1 MKRKKK
7 STKKQSTKTKKKF
20 SKRFFAAVCLL
31 ILLLIFIAAGVYKY
45 IATAKPYNVLLISF
59 DALRADSL
67 NCYGF
72 KKYVTSSN
80 IDALANDGVLFENCI
95 VASPWTTPSH
105 MSMLTSLEP
114 STHGITSSF
123 EELFKGLVGKG
134 YDLLKLPQSRITLA
148 EALKADGFA
157 TAAFT
162 GGGTVEPIIGFGQG
176 FELYDTSMYK
186 LGPYNMNV
194 MFDWIKQNSNRQFF
208 LFWHN
213 FEVHAPYLRGDF
225 LSDVLPRET
234 VELLLKEHAKL
245 PGIIGHLNLLKAQ
258 KKLLIRHNCF
268 NKEVCET
275 MYRGGVRFAD
285 QWLGRLMQLL
295 RDEGLYDSTM
305 IIFTSDH
312 GEEFADRIQEDFY
325 DKHGRTLYEEMVR
338 VPLIIKLPYQQY
350 AGTRVFQ
357 VSRIIDIMPTILNY
371 LAIRPD
377 KNEMQGIS
385 LMPFWRKDAF
395 VPAQTAYTESLSV
408 DYENKSI
415 RTDRYKFII
424 LIDANSVSQF
434 GRQHIPK
441 NPSSRELYDLY
452 QDPKEKKNLL
462 ALPHSEEIAKQAEA
476 LEQKLRRHTSEQ
488 TSDIETGQLDT
499 EMIKKLK
506 SLGYVDD

>member
-20 SKRFFAAVCLL
+20 SKRFFAEVCLL
-31 ILLLIFIAAGVYKY
+31 ILLLIFIAAGVYKH
-45 IATAKPYNVLLISF
+45 IASAKPYNVLLISF

-80 IDALANDGVLFENCI
+80 IDALADDGILFENCI

-123 EELFKGLVGKG
+123 IELCKGLIEKD

-162 GGGTVEPIIGFGQG
+162 GGTTVEPVIGFGQG
-176 FELYDTSMYK
+176 FDLYDTSMYK
-186 LGPYNMNV
+186 LDQYNMNA
-194 MFDWIKQNSNRQFF
+194 MFDWIKQNSKRRFF

-225 LSDVLPRET
+225 LSNVLGKET
-234 VELLLKEHAKL
+234 IELLLNEHMKL
-245 PGIIGHLNLLKAQ
+245 SEVSGHFSLVQAHQELLK
-258 KKLLIRHNCF
+258 RHNCF
-268 NKEVCET
+268 NKEVSET
-275 MYRGGVRFAD
+275 MYWGGVRFAD
-285 QWLGRLMQLL
+285 QWLGRLIKLL
-295 RDEGLYDSTM
+295 RNKGLYDRTM

-312 GEEFADRIQEDFY
+312 GEEFADRIQKDFY
-325 DKHGRTLYEEMVR
+325 DKHGKTLYEEMVR
-338 VPLIIKLPYQQY
+338 APLIIKLPYQQY
-350 AGTRVFQ
+350 AGTRVSQ

-371 LAIRPD
+371 LAVRPD
-377 KNEMQGIS
+377 KNEMQGVS
-385 LMPFWRKDAF
+385 LMPFCRKDASI
-395 VPAQTAYTESLSV
+395 PTQIAYTEALAV
-408 DYENKSI
+408 GYEQKSI

-424 LIDANSVSQF
+424 SIDANTVSQF

-441 NPSSRELYDLY
+441 NPSGRELYDLY
-452 QDPKEKKNLL
+452 QDPKEKINLL
-462 ALPHSEEIAKQAEA
+462 SLPHSKEIAKQAEA
-476 LEQKLRRHTSEQ
+476 LEQKLRRHISEQ
-488 TSDIETGQLDT
+488 TSEIETGQLDT
-499 EMIKKLK
+499 EMIRKLK
-506 SLGYVDD
+506 SLGYIDD